1 MTKGKGKNPGA
12 GNLDKHIKREAH
24 KERPQLNKRKHL
36 GSLEKHKDY
45 KLRSQRRHKKEN
57 KLFQIKRAIAQKNP
71 DEFNCKMTKLYI
83 DNDSGYIKKRYDKN
97 NKKKEILAE
106 IEENNNNNIYLK
118 HKARM
123 DSNRAKE
130 LLNEVT
136 GIQTSTIL
144 INNNINNINNNNK
157 SKHTIFVDDE
167 EKFKSFDAVN
177 YFNTSK
183 ELLPYPSLRGNINIL
198 GNIIIDNN
206 NINNIDNNEHVVLTA
221 AQKRRAK
228 RRNNNIINNN
238 YNYNNNNNNNSD
250 NEDDENNNNNNNNND
265 YIS

>member
-144 INNNINNINNNNK
+144 INNNINNINNNN
-157 SKHTIFVDDE
+157 
-167 EKFKSFDAVN
+167 
-177 YFNTSK
+177 
-183 ELLPYPSLRGNINIL
+183 NIL
-198 GNIIIDNN
+198 
-206 NINNIDNNEHVVLTA
+206 
-221 AQKRRAK
+221 QY
-228 RRNNNIINNN
+228 IINEATNIMISFIISVAQASVSEAI
-238 YNYNNNNNNNSD
+238 YIHYRQLNNNNNNN
-250 NEDDENNNNNNNNND
+250 
-265 YIS
+265 